1 MTQSRPSSSTSA
13 TSIDLLNEMKA
24 GNSDSWRNFVHIYTP
39 LIYSWCRKANL
50 QESDAADVTQDVLR
64 AVVSGFEGLQ
74 FGEADNSFRGWLWTI
89 TRHELGRHFKKNH
102 QTPDARG
109 GSTANEFLT
118 QIPDWIN
125 DTVCP
130 SDEQAEGEVVRRA
143 AELVKNDFDNRTWQA
158 FWLST
163 VDDMQTNEIVEKLG
177 MTPGAIRQAKFRVLR
192 RLREYV
198 GF

>member
-1 MTQSRPSSSTSA
+1 PSCSTSA
-13 TSIDLLNEMKA
+13 TSIDLLNERKDCTA
-24 GNSDSWRNFVHIYTP
+24 DSWDYFVHIYTP
-39 LIYSWCRKANL
+39 MIYSWCRKARL

-74 FGEADNSFRGWLWTI
+74 FGQIDNSFRGWLWTI
-89 TRHELGRHFKKNH
+89 TRHELGRHFKKFH
-102 QTPDARG
+102 QSPDARG
-109 GSTANEFLT
+109 GSTANDSLK

-163 VDDMQTNEIVEKLG
+163 VDDMPTPQIVAKLG

-198 GF
+198 GFD